1 MLLDLM
7 HVHNFHYRM
16 INVIRF
22 CVTNSSS
29 SHTDYKRKDGPANE
43 QDDITITAEAKYSVN
58 IIESR
63 KKSCTSLHYNAAKK
77 FLYDNGVKIHQ
88 FKAKDSEKNHTHY

>member
-16 INVIRF
+16 INVISF
-22 CVTNSSS
+22 CVNNSSS

-58 IIESR
+58 IMSQER
-63 KKSCTSLHYNAAKK
+63 KVARVYTTM
-77 FLYDNGVKIHQ
+77 Q
-88 FKAKDSEKNHTHY
+88 PKNFCMIMV